1 MEDLFLI
8 KEFANANI
16 NIKVQKR
23 IGRKDKIFSLCSSI
37 GRRVKIRVG
46 LNDNT
51 INPNIGYFD
60 IRLNS
65 KGHEYVLSIDLNN
78 NL

>member
-8 KEFANANI
+8 REFANANI
-16 NIKVQKR
+16 KIKVQKR
-23 IGRKDKIFSLCSSI
+23 IGRKDRLLSLSSSI
-37 GRRVKIRVG
+37 GRRVKIRAG
-46 LNDNT
+46 FNDNT

-60 IRLNS
+60 IRLNF

>member
-16 NIKVQKR
+16 KIKVQKR
-23 IGRKDKIFSLCSSI
+23 TGRKDRLLSLSSSI

-46 LNDNT
+46 YDDNT

-60 IRLNS
+60 VRLNI
-65 KGHEYVLSIDLNN
+65 KGNKYVLSMDLNK

>member
-8 KEFANANI
+8 REFANANI
-16 NIKVQKR
+16 KIKVQKG
-23 IGRKDKIFSLCSSI
+23 IGRKDRLLSLSSSI
-37 GRRVKIRVG
+37 GRRVKIRAG
-46 LNDNT
+46 HDDNT

-60 IRLNS
+60 VRLNI
-65 KGHEYVLSIDLNN
+65 KGEEYVLSMDLNK

>member
-16 NIKVQKR
+16 KIKVQKR
-23 IGRKDKIFSLCSSI
+23 IGRKDRLLSLSSNI
-37 GRRVKIRVG
+37 GRRVKIRAG
-46 LNDNT
+46 YDDNS

-60 IRLNS
+60 IRLNI
-65 KGHEYVLSIDLNN
+65 KGKEYVLSMELNK